1 MSTTRTRKAVATD
14 SPVVR
19 RRASSAGGPALAWCR
34 GNIVSLG
41 PGLAACVVA
50 VALAF
55 GAHALVP
62 SLPAMTIAVVLGI
75 VAANVPVIADR
86 VGGIWQP
93 GLRFAGKHLMR
104 AGIVLLGLKL
114 SLGDIAALGWGAF
127 GLVVAVVLL
136 AFAGTYALGKLFRL
150 PGDGPLLIATGF
162 SICGA
167 SAIGAMA
174 GVKGTKHEDTVLPV
188 ALVTL
193 CGTLAIGTLPLLM
206 HPLGLDAATFGRW
219 VGASVHDVGQVVAA
233 AQTAGAVALSA
244 AVVIKLTRVVLLA
257 PIVAMAGLW
266 ERRRS
271 LRLRRLNGATGAFE
285 DHSKFP
291 PVVPLFVVGFLGMMV
306 LRSLGWTSPVILDVG
321 GVLQEVALGAA
332 LFGLG
337 SAVRV
342 RELLHAGPRSLLM
355 ALCAWALIAVLGLGA
370 AWLMA

>member
-1 MSTTRTRKAVATD
+1 MSTSNATSQAAPVLPD
-14 SPVVR
+14 SGSVPGRRGGRVR
-19 RRASSAGGPALAWCR
+19 AMA
-34 GNIVSLG
+34 
-41 PGLAACVVA
+41 PGLAACLVA

-55 GAHALVP
+55 GIHALLP

-75 VAANVPVIADR
+75 VAANMPGVAGW
-86 VGGIWQP
+86 VGGAWQP

-114 SLGDIAALGWGAF
+114 SLGDIASLGWQAF
-127 GLVVAVVLL
+127 GLIVAVVLL
-136 AFAGTYALGKLFRL
+136 AFAGTYALGKLFKL
-150 PGDGPLLIATGF
+150 PGDAPLLIATGF

-174 GVKGTKHEDTVLPV
+174 AVKGTKHQDTVLPV

-206 HPLGLDAATFGRW
+206 HPLGLDAVTFGRW

-257 PIVAMAGLW
+257 PIVATAGLW
-266 ERRRS
+266 QRFRQVR
-271 LRLRRLNGATGAFE
+271 GADGSTSA
-285 DHSKFP
+285 KFP
-291 PVVPLFVVGFLGMMV
+291 PIIPLFVVGFLAMMV
-306 LRSLGWTSPVILDVG
+306 LRTVGWAPPVVLDAG
-321 GVLQEVALGAA
+321 GLLQEIALGAA

-342 RELLHAGPRSLLM
+342 RELLHAGPRSLVM
-355 ALCAWALIAVLGLGA
+355 ALCAWALIAALGLGA